1 MEGEA
6 FEAMCAEKENI
17 NSVSREM
24 EKPRALF
31 NEPELMGGDSKGAS
45 VMIGK
50 EATFM
55 DGKEE
60 RQPKKQSEVGLV
72 EKMDLKYIRADERVD
87 GLDKELGSQIDPALE
102 GGAESNSISSDS
114 KAELKIENLE
124 GIKDK
129 KVEPK
134 RSWANVVDDN
144 VNSGQNKNL
153 TESER
158 RKRDRAL
165 KRRNWSKQLLEES
178 ELSGKSLSYLDI
190 SNRVSN
196 LVKDAKRVL
205 NLGKKIGC
213 HFVGDENEIINDLV
227 ELELKEEK

>member
-60 RQPKKQSEVGLV
+60 RQPKKQSEGGGRV
-72 EKMDLKYIRADERVD
+72 EYETGADERVD

-102 GGAESNSISSDS
+102 GGAESNSISSHS
-114 KAELKIENLE
+114 KAELKTENLE

-227 ELELKEEK
+227 ELELKEGK